1 MRWKRLKF
9 KKRTVHV
16 RVGGGGGERSVKRCT
31 HSCPLH
37 ANIHIIN
44 SKKPK
49 RKEYTVTVGINM
61 KLCKKIFDL
70 RERKEGG
77 RRWAGNRLSAFR
89 PFDKQRNN
97 NVNTHRYILC
107 EHSAP
112 SCPESRQK
120 TLSTRTHSEPVRQ
133 FEVCV
138 IPDTL

>member
-1 MRWKRLKF
+1 LFPKKIKHDFPLF
-9 KKRTVHV
+9 KHPQTIYIEGNPRNK
-16 RVGGGGGERSVKRCT
+16 
-31 HSCPLH
+31 
-37 ANIHIIN
+37 
-44 SKKPK
+44 SKMSI
-49 RKEYTVTVGINM
+49 YAVTVGISM

-89 PFDKQRNN
+89 PFNKQRNN
-97 NVNTHRYILC
+97 NTNTHRYILC